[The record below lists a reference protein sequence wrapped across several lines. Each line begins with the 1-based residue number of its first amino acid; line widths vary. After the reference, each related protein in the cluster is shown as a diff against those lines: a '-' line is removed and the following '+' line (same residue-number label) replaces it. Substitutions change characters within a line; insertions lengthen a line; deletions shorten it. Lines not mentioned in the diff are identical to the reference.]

1 MVKSLA
7 ANGKQSREKFRQ
19 SAIFLHLKQIRL
31 YCVEIRQFRF
41 YTNLSGKIFM
51 KKSFLWFYV
60 ALFVCAVFGLNVH
73 AQQTRP
79 SAYAITNAQIVTV
92 SGANIPRG
100 TIVVRDGL
108 IEAVGEAARVPA
120 DAVVIDGAGL
130 TVYPG
135 FFDANTSL
143 GLSAPPAPRP
153 AGQGGGQ
160 AQIAQLQSTQPQSNS
175 NYPDGLQPEESAIER
190 LKAGEAQFETNRNAG
205 FTTVLTVSREGVFNG
220 QSAVINLGGET
231 VSEMIIRPAF
241 AEHFSFVTL
250 RTGQYPTSLMGTFSA
265 LRQMLLDAQRLQENR
280 KAYDKNPRGM
290 RRPEADKSL
299 DALLPV
305 LNRQMPIVFNANTQ
319 NEIVRALDM
328 AKEFNLNAIISG
340 GQEAAKVANRLKE
353 QNVPILLSLNFPKRT
368 TTASPE
374 ADAESLELM
383 RRRADAPKTAGQLAT
398 AGIKFAFQSGGMTS
412 INDFLANA
420 NKAVENGLPKDAAIR
435 AVTLSAAEILGVADR
450 LGSIEK
456 GKIAN
461 LTISRGDIFNK
472 DKAITHVFVDG
483 KLFEQKEKPKTP
495 TPTAT
500 GGAAQPGATAA
511 VGGNYSITIEIP
523 GQSLA
528 GTLGLTQQGET
539 LTGNLQTQ
547 LGTTPIKDGKVTAE
561 GFTFTTTVEFGGST
575 FDLFVSGRVTGNEIS
590 GTMTSP
596 QGAIPFRGTKTP

>member
-1 MVKSLA
+1 
-7 ANGKQSREKFRQ
+7 
-19 SAIFLHLKQIRL
+19 
-31 YCVEIRQFRF
+31 
-41 YTNLSGKIFM
+41 M
-51 KKSFLWFYV
+51 KKSFLCLYV
-60 ALFVCAVFGLNVH
+60 ALFALAVFGLNVH
-73 AQQTRP
+73 AQTRQIT
-79 SAYAITNAQIVTV
+79 YAITNAQIITV
-92 SGANIPRG
+92 SGPNILRG

-108 IEAVGEAARVPA
+108 IETVGENVTVPA
-120 DAVVIDGAGL
+120 DALVIDGAGL
-130 TVYPG
+130 TIYPG

-143 GLSAPPAPRP
+143 GLAAPAAPRP
-153 AGQGGGQ
+153 GGQGGGQ
-160 AQIAQLQSTQPQSNS
+160 QLQTTQTQPQSNS
-175 NYPDGLQPEESAIER
+175 NYPDGLQPEESAVEN

-220 QSAVINLGGET
+220 QSAVINLAGET
-231 VSEMIIRPAF
+231 VSEMVIRPAF

-250 RTGQYPTSLMGTFSA
+250 RSGQYPTSLMGTFSA

-280 KAYDKNPRGM
+280 KTYDKNPRGM
-290 RRPEADKSL
+290 KRPDTDRSL

-305 LNRQMPIVFNANTQ
+305 LNRAMPIVFNANT
-319 NEIVRALDM
+319 EIEIIRALDL

-340 GQEAAKVANRLKE
+340 GQEAEKVAGRLKA
-353 QNVPILLSLNFPKRT
+353 QNVPVLLSLNFPKRT

-374 ADAESLELM
+374 ADAESLELL
-383 RRRADAPKTAGQLAT
+383 RRRADAPKTAGRLAQ
-398 AGIKFAFQSGGMTS
+398 ANIKFAFQSGGMTS
-412 INDFLANA
+412 IGDFLTNA
-420 NKAVENGLPKDAAIR
+420 SKAVENGLSKDAAIK
-435 AVTLSAAEILGVADR
+435 AMTLSAAEILGVDNR

-461 LTISRGDIFNK
+461 LTVTRGDIFNK
-472 DKAITHVFVDG
+472 DKTITHVFVDG

-495 TPTAT
+495 TPPT
-500 GGAAQPGATAA
+500 GGTTQPGATAN

-523 GQSLA
+523 GQALQ

-575 FDLFVSGRVTGNEIS
+575 FDLFVTGKVAGNEIS

-596 QGAIPFRGTKTP
+596 QGAIPFRGTKIP